1 MGSASSSTSCRGTP
15 SMDSSSSRRPRG
27 YRAVL
32 PGPCEL
38 LPDSPPLFCSFPCRY
53 TLAHVPEH
61 HRPPWPLPCL
71 LSSSFRS
78 ALLPSVL
85 LETPGSRRPPHPGSP
100 GSVAPCRSNPWLRPP
115 LTWTPPSTPAT
126 YTVER
131 ARVPASRS
139 RKPLSKPSSVVFSEL
154 LGRACCRRRRAAIE
168 FDLANQGFDLPWLTN
183 MRAQPA

>member
-15 SMDSSSSRRPRG
+15 SMDSSLSRHPRG
-27 YRAVL
+27 SRAVL

-38 LPDSPPLFCSFPCRY
+38 LPDSPPSFCSFPCCY

-61 HRPPWPLPCL
+61 RRPPWPLPSL

-78 ALLPSVL
+78 ALLPAVL

-100 GSVAPCRSNPWLRPP
+100 GSVAPCRSNSWLRPP

-126 YTVER
+126 SGEAAYTVER

-139 RKPLSKPSSVVFSEL
+139 RKPRSKPSSVGVFRAPRPRL
-154 LGRACCRRRRAAIE
+154 LS
-168 FDLANQGFDLPWLTN
+168 
-183 MRAQPA
+183 PASSRQRV